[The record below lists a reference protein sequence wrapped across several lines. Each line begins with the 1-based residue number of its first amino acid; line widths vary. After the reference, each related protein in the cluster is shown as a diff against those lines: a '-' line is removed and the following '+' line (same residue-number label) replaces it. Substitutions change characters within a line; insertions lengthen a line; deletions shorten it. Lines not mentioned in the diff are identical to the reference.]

1 MKAYLISVVLICALV
16 SLASHFLGSTEGA
29 RYGRL
34 GLSVVLLW
42 AMVSP
47 LSGLLRALPQI
58 PDFALPPMEEGEEP
72 PLYAAR
78 AEEAFCE
85 GIRAAVSEKFSL
97 PEEKISVRTEGFDV
111 KKMRAE
117 RICILLKGS
126 AVLADG
132 YAIAAFVEAEGLGDC
147 EVEIEIGSS

>member
-16 SLASHFLGSTEGA
+16 SLASHFLGGTEGA

-42 AMVSP
+42 AVVSP
-47 LSGLLRALPQI
+47 LSGLLRALPQL
-58 PDFALPPMEEGEEP
+58 PDFALPPITEGEDP

-97 PEEKISVRTEGFDV
+97 SEEKISVRTEGFDV
-111 KKMRAE
+111 EKMRAE
-117 RICILLKGS
+117 RVCILLKGS
-126 AVLADG
+126 AVLADSF
-132 YAIAAFVEAEGLGDC
+132 AIAAFVEGEGLGKC